1 MMAAVLRNKKA
12 FCQLAAS
19 VYNTT
24 FHGPNTAEVALK
36 TDSFIPRCAHSLTI
50 QPHSFRSGPL
60 LAVQSRHIIVGTMQ
74 TVEERVMKTLQ
85 RYDKI
90 DKNELNLNS
99 HFGNDLGLDSLDHV
113 ELMMLVEEEF
123 ACKISDNVSKNLMHP
138 HDIVDFISKL
148 GRPPAGKPTL

>member
-1 MMAAVLRNKKA
+1 
-12 FCQLAAS
+12 
-19 VYNTT
+19 
-24 FHGPNTAEVALK
+24 
-36 TDSFIPRCAHSLTI
+36 
-50 QPHSFRSGPL
+50 
-60 LAVQSRHIIVGTMQ
+60 MQ